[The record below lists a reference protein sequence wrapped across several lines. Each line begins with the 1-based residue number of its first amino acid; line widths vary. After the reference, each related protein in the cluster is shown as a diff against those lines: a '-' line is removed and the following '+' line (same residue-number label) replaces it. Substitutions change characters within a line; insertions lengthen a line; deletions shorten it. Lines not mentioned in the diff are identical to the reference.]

1 MLVFLCRRILQVI
14 ICSKV
19 FLLLYENEPEYHFPP
34 AFLAAVID
42 RFPRHLRKRR
52 AHVTLAVAVVSF
64 LVGLTMVTEGGMY
77 VFQLFD
83 YYSASGMSLL
93 WVCFFEAITVS

>member
-1 MLVFLCRRILQVI
+1 MKPV
-14 ICSKV
+14 
-19 FLLLYENEPEYHFPP
+19 LLKRSYTPTKTLSSS

-42 RFPRHLRKRR
+42 RFPRHLRQRR
-52 AHVTLAVAVVSF
+52 AHITGAVAVVSF
-64 LVGLTMVTEGGMY
+64 LIGLTMVTNGGMY

-93 WVCFFEAITVS
+93 WVCFFESVTVRLAVVIYHW

>member
-1 MLVFLCRRILQVI
+1 M
-14 ICSKV
+14 
-19 FLLLYENEPEYHFPP
+19 
-34 AFLAAVID
+34 ID

-52 AHVTLAVAVVSF
+52 AHITFAVAVISY

-93 WVCFFEAITVS
+93 WVCFFESVTVRVKMECI